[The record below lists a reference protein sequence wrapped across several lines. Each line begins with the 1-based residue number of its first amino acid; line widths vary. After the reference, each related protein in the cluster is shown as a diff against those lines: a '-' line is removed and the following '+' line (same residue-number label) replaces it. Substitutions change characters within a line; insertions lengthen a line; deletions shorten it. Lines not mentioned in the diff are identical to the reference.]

1 MQSDTRLDTKR
12 KEISELDTMLVQLL
26 LKRLSLCQDVAYIK
40 MDLNLPIL
48 NKGRED
54 QILTQVMRQCE
65 QDPHLKIYVSDILK
79 QVMNASKRLQ
89 KEILAKDENKLTSF

>member
-1 MQSDTRLDTKR
+1 MQSDIRLDTKR
-12 KEISELDTMLVQLL
+12 KEISELDTMLIQIL

-40 MDLNLPIL
+40 MDLELPIL

-89 KEILAKDENKLTSF
+89 KEILSDQCEKFPNF

>member
-1 MQSDTRLDTKR
+1 MQTDTRLDIKR
-12 KEISELDTMLVQLL
+12 KEISELDTMLIQIL
-26 LKRLSLCQDVAYIK
+26 LKRLSLCQDVAFIK
-40 MDLNLPIL
+40 MDLKLPIL

-65 QDPHLKIYVSDILK
+65 QDPHLKVYVSDILK

-89 KEILAKDENKLTSF
+89 KEILADQPEKLTTF